1 MQAIFSYIEGDVCCE
16 GGHYMSSFEG
26 LTIQSW
32 REAGLWETEETQQ
45 STSRYQPS
53 SPFQPKR
60 NPNISHITVKVC
72 SIARNWNH
80 LLSP

>member
-1 MQAIFSYIEGDVCCE
+1 
-16 GGHYMSSFEG
+16 MSSFEG

-72 SIARNWNH
+72 SIARN
-80 LLSP
+80 